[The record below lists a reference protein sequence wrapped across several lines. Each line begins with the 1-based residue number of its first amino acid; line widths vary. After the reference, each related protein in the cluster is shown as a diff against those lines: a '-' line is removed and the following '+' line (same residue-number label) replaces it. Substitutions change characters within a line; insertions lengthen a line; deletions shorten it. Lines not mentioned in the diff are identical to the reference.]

1 MYCCCIFRVLIF
13 GVVSGRVI
21 MIDILNI
28 VEYDNIFSDW
38 VSFFFLGIIY
48 VIINVLR
55 IMEICIICVIIM
67 FYKYLYFI

>member
-38 VSFFFLGIIY
+38 VGFFF
-48 VIINVLR
+48 
-55 IMEICIICVIIM
+55 
-67 FYKYLYFI
+67 